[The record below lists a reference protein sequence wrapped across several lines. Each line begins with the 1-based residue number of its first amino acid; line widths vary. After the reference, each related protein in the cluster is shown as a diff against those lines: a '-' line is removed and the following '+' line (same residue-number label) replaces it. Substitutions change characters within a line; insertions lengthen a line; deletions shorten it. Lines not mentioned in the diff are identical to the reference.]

1 MRIYRETYSCP
12 VQSFKDIVYSV
23 IQHIFI
29 KHILCDKHYTTKN
42 VSPVLGLCVGT
53 TIKGHLKIKSECS
66 YFNYLWFFKSN
77 IKTFE
82 IPYFRIQGAHWTRY
96 PDFLTS
102 QKLNILLY
110 LIHIE
115 YFFIFIK
122 MQTLCKYNGSV
133 FRGNIALPLSLSLA
147 LYLPAMILNTNFRN
161 IELLLVNV
169 AQMWKPVNTVNPT
182 LLK

>member
-66 YFNYLWFFKSN
+66 YFNYL
-77 IKTFE
+77 
-82 IPYFRIQGAHWTRY
+82 
-96 PDFLTS
+96 
-102 QKLNILLY
+102 
-110 LIHIE
+110 
-115 YFFIFIK
+115 
-122 MQTLCKYNGSV
+122 
-133 FRGNIALPLSLSLA
+133 
-147 LYLPAMILNTNFRN
+147 
-161 IELLLVNV
+161 
-169 AQMWKPVNTVNPT
+169 
-182 LLK
+182 